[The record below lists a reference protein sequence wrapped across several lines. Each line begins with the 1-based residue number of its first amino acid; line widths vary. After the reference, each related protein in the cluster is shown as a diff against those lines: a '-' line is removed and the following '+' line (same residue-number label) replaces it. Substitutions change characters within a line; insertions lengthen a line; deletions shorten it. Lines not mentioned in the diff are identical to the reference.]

1 MVDGLVPVAA
11 PLTTPVD
18 VSNASPTGRVGEI
31 AKVIGAAPVLLKKLY
46 FGGQFNQPLGDDN
59 YNYLYIYHMY

>member
-18 VSNASPTGRVGEI
+18 VSNASPAGRVGEI
-31 AKVIGAAPVLLKKLY
+31 AKVIGAAPPLKVMGVNAFTARSL
-46 FGGQFNQPLGDDN
+46 
-59 YNYLYIYHMY
+59 